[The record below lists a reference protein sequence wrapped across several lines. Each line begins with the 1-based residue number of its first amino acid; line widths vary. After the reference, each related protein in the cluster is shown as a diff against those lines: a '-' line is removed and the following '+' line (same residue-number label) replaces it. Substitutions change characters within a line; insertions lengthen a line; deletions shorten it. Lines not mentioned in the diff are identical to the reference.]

1 MRPPRSRLGRSVLAR
16 PVLALLS
23 LAVLASSP
31 LGAQPRA
38 AAPAG
43 PVTLAVVN
51 ARVWTGAAR
60 RPWADAVVVRGD
72 RLALVGGSAEA
83 RKLAASAPSARVVD
97 ARGAMLVPG
106 FTDAHV
112 HFVDGGF
119 RLSGVQLRD
128 ARTPQEF
135 AARIQAFAATVPKGT
150 WILGGDWDHERWGGA
165 LPERAWIDALVPDHP
180 VFVSRLDG
188 HMALANARALAIAGV
203 TRGARDVEGGTIGR
217 DAAGELTGLLRDNAM
232 ELVWRAV
239 PPAPE
244 ALADR
249 ALDAAMRHVAEQGV
263 TAVQAMGSWAD
274 LAVYERAWRAG
285 RLRTRV
291 SAHVPLDTWTR
302 LRDTVQAWTAAGQP
316 RHGRLVGDAWLRIGG
331 LKGFIDGSL
340 GSHTAAMLAPFTDAP
355 QDRGLYVTPPESLL
369 AWTRGA
375 DAAGLQVAVH
385 AIGDAANRTMLDGF
399 ARVLATNGGAARER
413 RWRIEHAQHLDAAD
427 VPRFAAL
434 GVIASMQPYHA
445 IDDGR
450 WAERVIGPERA
461 RLTYAFR
468 ALLDAGA
475 TVAFGSDWFVAP
487 PTPLEGIY
495 AAVTRRTLDGAH
507 PGGWVP
513 AQRISVEEALRGY
526 TSAGAYAS
534 FDDAQRGT
542 LERGKLADFVL
553 IDRDLTRVPPETLR
567 DARVLLTVVGGRV
580 VYERA
585 PTAASTP

>member
-1 MRPPRSRLGRSVLAR
+1 
-16 PVLALLS
+16 
-23 LAVLASSP
+23 
-31 LGAQPRA
+31 
-38 AAPAG
+38 
-43 PVTLAVVN
+43 VVN

-83 RKLAASAPSARVVD
+83 RKLAASAPGARVVD

-128 ARTPQEF
+128 ARTPGEF

-188 HMALANARALAIAGV
+188 HMALANARALALAGV
-203 TRGARDVEGGTIGR
+203 TRAAGDVEGGTIGR

-239 PPAPE
+239 PPAPA

-274 LAVYERAWRAG
+274 LAVYERAWKAG

-291 SAHVPLDTWTR
+291 SAHVPLESWAR
-302 LRDTVQAWTAAGQP
+302 LRDTVQAWAAAGQP

-331 LKGFIDGSL
+331 LKGFVDGSL

-355 QDRGLYVTPPESLL
+355 RDRGLYVTPPESLL
-369 AWTRGA
+369 AWTTAA

-385 AIGDAANRTMLDGF
+385 AIGDAANRTMLDGY
-399 ARVLATNGGAARER
+399 ARVLATNGGEARGR

-534 FDDAQRGT
+534 FDETQRGT

-553 IDRDLTRVPPETLR
+553 IDRDLTRVPSETLR

-580 VYERA
+580 AYERA
-585 PTAASTP
+585 AAAASPP